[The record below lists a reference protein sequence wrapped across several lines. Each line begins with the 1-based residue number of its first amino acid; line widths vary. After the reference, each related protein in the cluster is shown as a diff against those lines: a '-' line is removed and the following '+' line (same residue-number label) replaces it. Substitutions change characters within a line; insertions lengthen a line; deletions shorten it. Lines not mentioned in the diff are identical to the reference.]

1 MFPLPP
7 ALVSQESAPHWASR
21 QVGARP
27 GAVFHRPCA
36 ISLLLPAD
44 CLRGDPVPRPIPAS
58 QKERLAPTLELL
70 GRRQRQVRAQ
80 ARRSLSW
87 RTRVARR
94 VAGDQG
100 CSTVSARGNFPG
112 PPGFSSGDLVQPAS
126 SRDGSVDQREAPHFL
141 DNSCQTR
148 GDGCAR
154 AAPKEKQTPEEHAS
168 RDPLLAPQAPRR
180 SPLLWD
186 QTAGALS
193 RLPSREQPPNCNA
206 AAPARP

>member
-1 MFPLPP
+1 M
-7 ALVSQESAPHWASR
+7 SR
-21 QVGARP
+21 
-27 GAVFHRPCA
+27 RPCRTP
-36 ISLLLPAD
+36 LLLPAD
-44 CLRGDPVPRPIPAS
+44 CPGGDPVPRPISGS

-70 GRRQRQVRAQ
+70 GRSRQRQVRAQ

-100 CSTVSARGNFPG
+100 CSTISAQRNFPG
-112 PPGFSSGDLVQPAS
+112 PPGFSRGDLAQPAGS
-126 SRDGSVDQREAPHFL
+126 SDGPVDQREAPHFL
-141 DNSCQTR
+141 DKSCQTR

-154 AAPKEKQTPEEHAS
+154 EAPKEKQTPEEHAS
-168 RDPLLAPQAPRR
+168 RDPPQVPQAPRR
-180 SPLLWD
+180 SPQLWD

-193 RLPSREQPPNCNA
+193 RLPSREQPPSCNA